1 MMTRKLIASANQLI
15 DSKQYD
21 LVEGVMHLIDE
32 DEANREKKKKEA
44 AAERKAKAE
53 HARKLRDFARRA

>member
-1 MMTRKLIASANQLI
+1 MRRG
-15 DSKQYD
+15 
-21 LVEGVMHLIDE
+21 EGVMHLIDE

>member
-1 MMTRKLIASANQLI
+1 MIKAWY
-15 DSKQYD
+15 DD

-44 AAERKAKAE
+44 ATQDKEDKE
-53 HARKLRDFARRA
+53 